1 MVRVF
6 GLAILCAGLSTSHAA
21 RNLRR
26 PTQSVA
32 PQAHLSVDDRSE
44 AQQKQVKS
52 SALLR
57 VKTGVASYLFP
68 HFLQRLVST
77 KKIKEMQPPAEATD
91 DGVGKDTNELCLFQF
106 CLTSG
111 GQFAMMSGAE
121 AFEAYI
127 LEAVQLLFG
136 VLYYFLIVRK
146 YPELGEKEANEATKE
161 LQAKNEVLSL
171 VEVSPRNCVLSC
183 CCTGPRAAQ
192 TFSITGAMN
201 YWLGLFAMTCFPCCT
216 LMCVNSC
223 TEMNEKLG
231 GSKRNIVMSC
241 LCALC
246 CSCCVV
252 AQDAEALDLMSGV
265 QTGFFGVYD
274 LEAKKETEEA
284 QEETAKA

>member
-77 KKIKEMQPPAEATD
+77 KKVKEMQPPAEASD
-91 DGVGKDTNELCLFQF
+91 DGVGAEA
-106 CLTSG
+106 SG
-111 GQFAMMSGAE
+111 GSSSTRMA
-121 AFEAYI
+121 I
-127 LEAVQLLFG
+127 QLLFG

-146 YPELGEKEANEATKE
+146 YPELGEKEANEAAKE